1 MKVNS
6 DPLASINA
14 EDFGRAGLR
23 GKQDQDALSLL
34 FQTHSLAQ
42 RNPGPTL
49 SKKKEKKRKRL
60 RQGLL
65 EPLLGPPFLS
75 YRLDVRSTFTFVFS
89 SRSMQDSLHRRS
101 LCVSMHAS
109 ETECLRTSVLPLY
122 SRQSA
127 GFCPGPWS
135 ATSAGQDLSLEGKPF
150 PNRPA
155 VTYGY
160 RAGQD
165 PGTPSTVHY
174 PSCSSQTDFKSN
186 I

>member
-1 MKVNS
+1 MS
-6 DPLASINA
+6 TDPLASINA

-34 FQTHSLAQ
+34 FQTHWLAQ

-49 SKKKEKKRKRL
+49 SRKKQRKRL

-101 LCVSMHAS
+101 LCVSTHAS

-135 ATSAGQDLSLEGKPF
+135 ATSTGHDLSLEGKPF

-174 PSCSSQTDFKSN
+174 PSHSSQTVFVSN